1 MSSTGVTGNFIKTLY
16 RGAPLVLV
24 LMTACVM
31 AAKTYLKYAT
41 PMYESTTRIKLA
53 DAREGVPNANL
64 YKDFDVFATSTK
76 IGAEVELLKSEVL
89 IEKALNLIPADTVI
103 YRVGEIHT
111 KELYKESPIEV
122 HATTLSE
129 KMLDK
134 RFALVVRQ
142 HRDVEITTPDGQR
155 YNGKIGI
162 PVIGKD
168 FTVIIALND
177 QLLKERPN
185 MDVDDNYEFVIHSRR
200 KLIAEIIAGLD
211 VTSADKDIPIL
222 RVSYKCADA
231 KKSADVVNAIA
242 NVYIRDHIEE
252 RTKSADTTEQ
262 FLTEQL
268 QDYGNRLNNSEDD
281 IQQYRDRNNIV
292 NITQETETDLRK
304 IADLKKQ
311 LASVQMNLIAI
322 DTLSQYMRRNRGNFV
337 NIAPNFEAFT
347 DLLSTEIVK
356 KVKLLQAEKR
366 DLLLLYTPENPKVA
380 VVDKKINDLANY
392 LEESI
397 GNTQTNLRIKYN
409 DLKRTIAES
418 EQSFEGLPGK
428 EKQMTVLER
437 NFGMNEQ
444 IYKFIR
450 EKRTEAQ
457 IAKAA
462 AISFHR
468 IISRGEVP
476 EKPVSPNGKLIVV
489 FSGFLGLLFGV
500 LLVFAIHGLR
510 ARVDSEQNIYRSSDT
525 PLEKSVPMLKDEK
538 ASREFF
544 DKWLLELEI
553 RNKLS
558 KGITVCIS
566 SMNDG
571 AGKEYIADALMK
583 AAADAGKRAVM
594 VLMDGKMEE
603 FATEAYETTSPLIA
617 SYRWRIPAEWDRIA
631 ATWKQEYDL
640 VVIRNF
646 AVKRS
651 NVSILP
657 MAKSDMNLM
666 VLDSRRTPMTEVATA
681 DDLCD
686 RLKLPGFQYV
696 LNRAGYAPG
705 PIERVL
711 LIIKKIRRATR
722 K

>member
-1 MSSTGVTGNFIKTLY
+1 M
-16 RGAPLVLV
+16 
-24 LMTACVM
+24 
-31 AAKTYLKYAT
+31 
-41 PMYESTTRIKLA
+41 
-53 DAREGVPNANL
+53 
-64 YKDFDVFATSTK
+64 
-76 IGAEVELLKSEVL
+76 
-89 IEKALNLIPADTVI
+89 
-103 YRVGEIHT
+103 
-111 KELYKESPIEV
+111 
-122 HATTLSE
+122 LSE

-134 RFALVVRQ
+134 HIALTLTQR
-142 HRDVEITTPDGQR
+142 RDVVITTPDGTQYR
-155 YNGKIGI
+155 GKIGTPI
-162 PVIGKD
+162 KAKN
-168 FTVIIALND
+168 FTVTIALNEP
-177 QLLKERPN
+177 LLKERPN

-322 DTLSQYMRRNRGNFV
+322 DTLSGYMRRNRGNFV

-409 DLKRTIAES
+409 DLKRTIAEA

-476 EKPVSPNGKLIVV
+476 ENPVSPNSKLIVV
-489 FSGFLGLLFGV
+489 FSGFLGLMFGV
-500 LLVFAIHGLR
+500 ILVIVIHSLK
-510 ARVDSEQNIYRSSDT
+510 ARVDNEQNIYRNSDT
-525 PLEKSVPMLKDEK
+525 PLEKSVPMLKNAK
-538 ASREFF
+538 VSREFF

-553 RNKLS
+553 RNKLP
-558 KGITVCIS
+558 KGTMLCITS
-566 SMNDG
+566 ANDG
-571 AGKEYIADALMK
+571 DGKDFVADALMK
-583 AAADAGKRAVM
+583 AAADAGKKAVM

-603 FATEAYETTSPLIA
+603 FANEDYETTSPLIA
-617 SYRWRIPAEWDRIA
+617 SYRWQIPAEWDRIA
-631 ATWKQEYDL
+631 AGWRAEYDL
-640 VVIRNF
+640 VIIRNF
-646 AVKRS
+646 SLQRS
-651 NVSILP
+651 NASILP
-657 MAKSDMNLM
+657 MAKSNLNMM
-666 VLDSRRTPMTEVATA
+666 VLDTRRTAMTVIGMA
-681 DDLCD
+681 DELRD
-686 RLKLPGFQYV
+686 RLQLPGFQYV
-696 LNRAGYAPG
+696 LNRAGYVPG
-705 PIERVL
+705 PIARITI
-711 LIIKKIRRATR
+711 IIKKMRRAFS